1 MLLQVIA
8 SGQGGMKATIEA
20 IKNEVISQ
28 DKVLFVNST
37 GKDIPNEYRSN
48 SVIFSEDGLGC
59 AKNRVRARKLVIDA
73 INEGRLN
80 LDQWIMPTTN
90 CVVLVTSTDGGSG
103 SGSVPVIADYI
114 YNVLNKKVHII
125 GFDGFDLDVTGYKN
139 RVDFFKDL
147 SDEYTIE
154 CICNS
159 KFLSEANGDIIKA
172 EHLANVEFAT
182 RLNILQGTCIVES
195 DHNIDEADL
204 MKTILTPGFMN
215 IEYAQFP
222 ARLKNSQEFNNFLR
236 TVCDNT
242 KSFDIINPS
251 QKRMAVIINH
261 NVTDTSVFDWS
272 FDILKERFGNVD
284 NVFLHLQKTD
294 ASEFIAIINAGLN
307 MPIEA
312 IEEIYNKYTTEKQK
326 VNRAKDNFYSTAST
340 MFNTDDD
347 NEDDDSDI
355 FNSGN
360 TVAATTSTNKSMFF
374 GGTTNKFTNKH
385 EKVKVVKEED
395 IKDNY

>member
-1 MLLQVIA
+1 MMLQIIA

-28 DKVLFVNST
+28 DQVLFVNST
-37 GKDIPNEYRSN
+37 GRDIPAEYRSN

-73 INEGRLN
+73 INEKRLN
-80 LDQWIMPTTN
+80 LDQWILPTTN

-103 SGSVPVIADYI
+103 SGSVPVLADYI
-114 YNVLNKKVHII
+114 YNVLNKKVHVV
-125 GFDGFDLDVTGYKN
+125 GFDGFDMDVTGYKN
-139 RVDFFKDL
+139 RVDFFKEL
-147 SDEYTIE
+147 SSNYTIE

-182 RLNILQGTCIVES
+182 RLNVLQGSCIVES

-204 MKTILTPGFMN
+204 MKTSLTPGFMN

-222 ARLKNSQEFNNFLR
+222 NRFKNSQEFNNFLR
-236 TVCDNT
+236 TICDNT
-242 KSFDIINPS
+242 KSFDVITPS

-261 NVTDTSVFDWS
+261 NSTDTSVFDWS
-272 FDILKERFGNVD
+272 FDVLKERFGSVD

-294 ASEFIAIINAGLN
+294 KAEFIAIINAGMN
-307 MPIEA
+307 MPVEA
-312 IEEIYNKYTTEKQK
+312 IEEIYNKYRLEKEK
-326 VNRAKDNFYSTAST
+326 VNRSQDSFFDNTSL
-340 MFNTDDD
+340 FNTDDD
-347 NEDDDSDI
+347 EEEDDSDI
-355 FNSGN
+355 FNTTS
-360 TVAATTSTNKSMFF
+360 VAATPSTNKSVYFSASTS
-374 GGTTNKFTNKH
+374 GSKFNNTK
-385 EKVKVVKEED
+385 ERVKVVKEEN
-395 IKDNY
+395 IDNY